1 MAESKEF
8 NLDVLQALQEVTL
21 GTNHVER
28 WQGTPQ
34 LLPYNVS
41 THAYNC
47 AMLYR
52 QLCFIC
58 ETNTNLELLCALLC
72 HDNMEA
78 LTGDLLAPAKD
89 ASENSWDSIEKQV
102 QQQWRDTNKIS
113 ASQTRAFLPVEEDF
127 HALSCC
133 ENEHLLKIIDM
144 LEFLLHAQQEY
155 KAGNRCSKVMAG
167 LKYGGASLKRRLNA
181 AQKAFGKNPEVFES
195 VLDIVTCIRYYYNR
209 QCSALSLADEYYV

>member
-1 MAESKEF
+1 MAKSKEF
-8 NLDVLQALQEVTL
+8 NLDALQALQELTL

-47 AMLYR
+47 AMLYM
-52 QLCFIC
+52 QLCYIC
-58 ETNTNLELLCALLC
+58 KTEIDAHLLSVLLC
-72 HDNMEA
+72 HDNMES

-89 ASENSWDSIEKQV
+89 SSPEYWDSIEEKV
-102 QQQWRDTNKIS
+102 QEQWQTNIDVP
-113 ASQTRAFLPVEEDF
+113 ASTVKLFLPTEDD
-127 HALSCC
+127 LQRLTT
-133 ENEHLLKIIDM
+133 ETQHLLKIIDM

-167 LKYGGASLKRRLNA
+167 LKYGGLSLKRRLNA
-181 AQKAFGKNPEVFES
+181 AQNEFDDDDPENAYI
-195 VLDIVTCIRYYYNR
+195 LDIVTCIKFYYNR
-209 QCSALSLADEYYV
+209 QCSALALADEYYV

>member
-1 MAESKEF
+1 MAETKEF
-8 NLDVLQALQEVTL
+8 NLDALQALQELTL

-47 AMLYR
+47 AMLYM
-52 QLCFIC
+52 QLCRIC
-58 ETNTNLELLCALLC
+58 TKEVDLQLLSALLC
-72 HDNMEA
+72 HDNMES

-89 ASENSWDSIEKQV
+89 SSPEDWDRIEAQV
-102 QQQWRDTNKIS
+102 QEKWRINTNME
-113 ASQTRAFLPVEEDF
+113 ASLVKTFLPI
-127 HALSCC
+127 
-133 ENEHLLKIIDM
+133 ENNLMYLPTESLHLLKIIDM

-155 KAGNRCSKVMAG
+155 KAGNRCGKVMSG
-167 LKYGGASLKRRLNA
+167 LKYGGLRLKRRINA
-181 AQKAFGKNPEVFES
+181 AQKAFGGAPEEHAYI
-195 VLDIVTCIRYYYNR
+195 LDIVTCIKFYYNR

>member
-8 NLDVLQALQEVTL
+8 NLDSLQALQELTL

-34 LLPYNVS
+34 LLPYVVS

-47 AMLYR
+47 VMLYM
-52 QLCFIC
+52 QLCHIC
-58 ETNTNLELLCALLC
+58 EKPVSTQLLGALLC

-89 ASENSWDSIEKQV
+89 SDPESWDSIEKQV
-102 QQQWRDTNKIS
+102 QEKWRKDHNMPTELSI
-113 ASQTRAFLPVEEDF
+113 AFLPVEENFTSLTKADQ
-127 HALSCC
+127 
-133 ENEHLLKIIDM
+133 HLLKIIDL

-155 KAGNRCSKVMAG
+155 KAGNRNKQVMDA
-167 LKYGGASLKRRLNA
+167 LKYGAKSLTRRIRTV
-181 AQKAFGKNPEVFES
+181 QETFGKNPKLYNYI
-195 VLDIVTCIRYYYNR
+195 LDITTCIRHYYNR
-209 QCSALSLADEYYV
+209 QCRALSLDEECYV

>member
-8 NLDVLQALQEVTL
+8 NLDVLQALQELTL

-41 THAYNC
+41 THAYDC
-47 AMLYR
+47 AMLYM
-52 QLCFIC
+52 QLCHIC
-58 ETNTNLELLCALLC
+58 RKEINLQLLSALLC

-89 ASENSWDSIEKQV
+89 SSPEDWDRIEAQV
-102 QQQWRDTNKIS
+102 QEKWQIS
-113 ASQTRAFLPVEEDF
+113 TDMEASLVKTFLPIEDDLQ
-127 HALSCC
+127 HLST
-133 ENEHLLKIIDM
+133 ESQHLLKIIDM

-155 KAGNRCSKVMAG
+155 KAGNRCSKVMSG
-167 LKYGGASLKRRLNA
+167 LKYGGVSLKRRINA
-181 AQKAFGKNPEVFES
+181 AQNEFDDDDPANAYI
-195 VLDIVTCIRYYYNR
+195 LDIVTCIKFYYNR
-209 QCSALSLADEYYV
+209 QCSDLSLADDYYV

>member
-1 MAESKEF
+1 MAKSKEF
-8 NLDVLQALQEVTL
+8 NLDALQALQELTL

-47 AMLYR
+47 AMLYM
-52 QLCFIC
+52 QLCCIC
-58 ETNTNLELLCALLC
+58 AKPMDLQLLSALLC
-72 HDNMEA
+72 HDNMES

-89 ASENSWDSIEKQV
+89 ASPEFWDSIEEKV
-102 QQQWRDTNKIS
+102 QEQWQTDTNMSVPLVK
-113 ASQTRAFLPVEEDF
+113 TFLPIEDDLQRLSVETQ
-127 HALSCC
+127 
-133 ENEHLLKIIDM
+133 HLLKIIDM

-155 KAGNRCSKVMAG
+155 RAGNRCGKVMSG

-181 AQKAFGKNPEVFES
+181 AQNEFDDDDPENAYI
-195 VLDIVTCIRYYYNR
+195 LDIVACIRYYYNR
-209 QCSALSLADEYYV
+209 QCSALSLPDDYYV

>member
-8 NLDVLQALQEVTL
+8 NLDALQALQELTL

-47 AMLYR
+47 AMLYL
-52 QLCFIC
+52 QLCAVC
-58 ETNTNLELLCALLC
+58 RKDSNLQLLSALLC
-72 HDNMEA
+72 HDNMES

-89 ASENSWDSIEKQV
+89 SSPEAWDRIEAQV
-102 QQQWRDTNKIS
+102 QEKWCPNME
-113 ASQTRAFLPVEEDF
+113 ASMVNTFLPI
-127 HALSCC
+127 
-133 ENEHLLKIIDM
+133 ENNLMSLPTESLHLLKIIDM

-155 KAGNRCSKVMAG
+155 KAGNRCSKVMSG
-167 LKYGGASLKRRLNA
+167 LKYGGVSLKRRINAALNA
-181 AQKAFGKNPEVFES
+181 LGAYPEYDDI
-195 VLDIVTCIRYYYNR
+195 LDIVTCIHDYYNR
-209 QCSALSLADEYYV
+209 QCCALSLADEYYV

>member
-8 NLDVLQALQEVTL
+8 NLDALQVLQELTT

-47 AMLYR
+47 AMLYL
-52 QLCFIC
+52 QLCYIC
-58 ETNTNLELLCALLC
+58 EKLIDLQLLRALLC
-72 HDNMEA
+72 HDNMES

-89 ASENSWDSIEKQV
+89 ASPEFWDIIEKQA
-102 QQQWRDTNKIS
+102 QEKWRKEHNIP
-113 ASQTRAFLPVEEDF
+113 AGMCIAFLPIEENFTFLTKEDQ
-127 HALSCC
+127 
-133 ENEHLLKIIDM
+133 HLLKIIDM

-155 KAGNRCSKVMAG
+155 KAGNRCNKVLDG
-167 LKYGGASLKRRLNA
+167 LKYGGASLSRRIRTVN
-181 AQKAFGKNPEVFES
+181 KTFGKNPELHS
-195 VLDIVTCIRYYYNR
+195 YILDIVTCIRYYYNR
-209 QCSALSLADEYYV
+209 QCRALDFSEEYYI

>member
-1 MAESKEF
+1 MAKSKEF
-8 NLDVLQALQEVTL
+8 NLDSLQALQELTL

-47 AMLYR
+47 AMLYM
-52 QLCFIC
+52 QLCHIC
-58 ETNTNLELLCALLC
+58 RKEINLQLLSALLC

-89 ASENSWDSIEKQV
+89 SSPEDWDRIEAQV
-102 QQQWRDTNKIS
+102 QEKWRINTNME
-113 ASQTRAFLPVEEDF
+113 ASLVKTFLPI
-127 HALSCC
+127 
-133 ENEHLLKIIDM
+133 ENNLMYLPTESLRLLKIIDM

-155 KAGNRCSKVMAG
+155 KAGNRCSKVMSG
-167 LKYGGASLKRRLNA
+167 LKYGGVSLKRRINA
-181 AQKAFGKNPEVFES
+181 AQNTLGAHPEYDDIM
-195 VLDIVTCIRYYYNR
+195 DIVTCIHDYYNR
-209 QCSALSLADEYYV
+209 QCCALSLADEYYV